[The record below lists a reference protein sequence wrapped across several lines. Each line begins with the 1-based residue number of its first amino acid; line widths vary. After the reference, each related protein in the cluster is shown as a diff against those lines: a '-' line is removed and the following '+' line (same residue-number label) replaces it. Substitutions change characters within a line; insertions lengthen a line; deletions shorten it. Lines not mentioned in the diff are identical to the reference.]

1 MYFPFVLYYI
11 KHPEKCKRP
20 YPNRQQISERQ
31 LSPVSGKDA
40 TVRNVPHSSAFVRFA
55 SLFLFLLNVF
65 QTVKCYCHKDDNS
78 GEYELQVCIDTKDG
92 QGISKCGKDNDTDY
106 DA

>member
-40 TVRNVPHSSAFVRFA
+40 AVRNVPHSSAFVRFA

-65 QTVKCYCHKDDNS
+65 QTVKCYCYEDDDT
-78 GEYELQVCIDTKDG
+78 GEYELEVRIDTKDRKR
-92 QGISKCGKDNDTDY
+92 ICKCGEDKNTDY
-106 DA
+106 YT

>member
-40 TVRNVPHSSAFVRFA
+40 AVRNVPHSSAFVRFA

-65 QTVKCYCHKDDNS
+65 QTVKCYCRDNDNTFK
-78 GEYELQVCIDTKDG
+78 YELEVCVDTEDCKGVDQYG
-92 QGISKCGKDNDTDY
+92 ENKYADY
-106 DA
+106 YA